1 VNKLNKLSFSRDQK
15 EIIVEKIKAYF
26 GDQLDHE
33 IGGFEAEFLLEFFA
47 NEIGPFFYNQG
58 LADAESLFS
67 VNAQELSY
75 QIQELEKPSDYKA

>member
-1 VNKLNKLSFSRDQK
+1 MNKLSFSREHK
-15 EIIVEKIKAYF
+15 EIVVEKIKAYF
-26 GDQLDHE
+26 GEELDHE

-47 NEIGPFFYNQG
+47 NQVGPFFSNQG

-67 VNAQELSY
+67 ANAQELSY